1 MPDLHDMALEAF
13 AALPL
18 DEMARVLRDYQEPKL
33 PGREDCDLCRKH
45 SSPCIVHRTP
55 DEWGKR

>member
-1 MPDLHDMALEAF
+1 MPDLHEMALEEF

-18 DEMARVLRDYQEPKL
+18 EEMARVLMEHKEPKL
-33 PGREDCDLCRKH
+33 PGREDCDLCRKN

-55 DEWGKR
+55 DEWGSK